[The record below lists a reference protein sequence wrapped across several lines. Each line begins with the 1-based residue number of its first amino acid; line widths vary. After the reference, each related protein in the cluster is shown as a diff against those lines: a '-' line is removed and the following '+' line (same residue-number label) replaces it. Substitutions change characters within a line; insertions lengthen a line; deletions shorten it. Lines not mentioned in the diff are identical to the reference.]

1 MLSDGLNR
9 PQRTVRL
16 RVAVLLVAGGAAL
29 LALVAQLA
37 GAQVQAQGHV
47 HGAEQPSSAQPAA
60 PAPTPAPAHTLD
72 DNVRLHMEMSPP
84 LRATSADSA
93 RAARVARELRAAL
106 IQYRDT
112 AAAVADG
119 YHMFLPRVKEQKV
132 YHFTNSWRG
141 VQEAFRF
148 NPARPT
154 SLLYRKA
161 PDGTFMLVG
170 AMYTAPKRFGIEK
183 LDARVPLSI
192 ARWHKHVNWCVPKR
206 GATQRWL
213 ERQNGEPLFGPES
226 PIATKEACDMIGGD
240 FHSNLFGWMVHAN
253 VFEGDDPATIWGDDH
268 AKHDAHG
275 MMKMDGM

>member
-1 MLSDGLNR
+1 VDNNML
-9 PQRTVRL
+9 
-16 RVAVLLVAGGAAL
+16 
-29 LALVAQLA
+29 
-37 GAQVQAQGHV
+37 
-47 HGAEQPSSAQPAA
+47 
-60 PAPTPAPAHTLD
+60 
-72 DNVRLHMEMSPP
+72 LHMEMSPA
-84 LRATSADSA
+84 LRATAADSA
-93 RAARVARELRAAL
+93 RAARVARELRTAL

-119 YHMFLPRVKEQKV
+119 YQMFLPRVKEQKV
-132 YHFTNSWRG
+132 YHFTNSWRA

-154 SLLYRKA
+154 SHLYKKG
-161 PDGTFMLVG
+161 PDGKFVLTG
-170 AMYTAPKRFGIEK
+170 AMFTAPKRFGIEQ

-213 ERQNGEPLFGPES
+213 ERQNGEPVFGPES
-226 PIATKEACDMIGGD
+226 PIATKAACDAVGGN
-240 FHSNLFGWMVHAN
+240 FRESMFGWMLHAN

-268 AKHDAHG
+268 AEHDKHG